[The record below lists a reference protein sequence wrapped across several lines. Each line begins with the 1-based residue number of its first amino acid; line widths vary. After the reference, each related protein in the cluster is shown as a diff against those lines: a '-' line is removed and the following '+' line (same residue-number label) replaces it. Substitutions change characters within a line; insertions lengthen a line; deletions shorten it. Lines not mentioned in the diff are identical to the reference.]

1 MIVSAN
7 PRGIKRYPI
16 SETLAPFHRRL
27 ENSLKNIL
35 KLRQMNFPAAIIL
48 LPRARGTVTRYILDA
63 SVRAGSGYARGEIVK
78 LRERSD
84 ARDRLCVTLEL
95 RVSGRSFGSPRI
107 YSVIINAAR

>member
-1 MIVSAN
+1 MLTVSFHPFPCAA
-7 PRGIKRYPI
+7 RKTREEQF
-16 SETLAPFHRRL
+16 ETAADEFP
-27 ENSLKNIL
+27 SLDY
-35 KLRQMNFPAAIIL
+35 IITVCTW
-48 LPRARGTVTRYILDA
+48 RVTRYILDA